1 MLKRSAYLQLLEW
14 KNDRKGSSALLIN
27 GARRVGKTFLIKEF
41 AKKEYRSSIF
51 LDFGHISKD
60 ILTLFENESDDF
72 DAFFAKLSAF
82 CKTPLYKR
90 ESLIVFDE
98 VQLYP
103 KARQLIKHL
112 VADGRYDY
120 IESGS
125 LVSLRQNVR
134 DILIPSEEERLDL
147 LPLTFEEF
155 LWADGDEVSYPFLKM
170 CFEKRLPLGPALHRK
185 MLNRFREYML
195 VGGMPQAVNAYMESK
210 DFAKADRAKR
220 DILNLYRN
228 DVTKFAKGHESK
240 VLALFDKIPAQLSR
254 KEKRY
259 KFSSLDKNARFRAY
273 ENSFTWLN
281 EAMVINPCFNATD
294 PNVGLALS
302 ADISTQKCYMADT
315 GLLVTQTFMEKS
327 YSSNELYRAI
337 LLDKLDINEGMIM
350 ENIVAQML
358 RANGHKLYFYS
369 RSDSAN
375 KKNNIEIDFLLREQ
389 VGVKE
394 KICPIEVKSGSY
406 KRHVSLD
413 KFWGKFHK
421 NLIKPYIL
429 YTKDL
434 EVRKADYGEILHL
447 PLYMAGLL

>member
-1 MLKRSAYLQLLEW
+1 MLKRTAYLKLLEW
-14 KNDRKGSSALLIN
+14 KNTRKGTSALLIN

-41 AKKEYRSSIF
+41 AQNEYKSCIF
-51 LDFGHISKD
+51 LDFGHISKQ
-60 ILTLFENESDDF
+60 ILDLFDNDSDDF
-72 DAFFAKLSAF
+72 DVFFAKLSSF
-82 CKTPLYKR
+82 CKTHLYKR

-103 KARQLIKHL
+103 RARQLIKHL

-125 LVSLRQNVR
+125 LISLRQNVK
-134 DILIPSEEERLDL
+134 DILIPSEEEWLEL
-147 LPLTFEEF
+147 HPLTFEEF
-155 LWADGDEVSYPFLKM
+155 LWADGDEVSYPVLKM
-170 CFEKRLPLGPALHRK
+170 LFEKKIPLGPALHRK

-195 VGGMPQAVNAYMESK
+195 VGGMPQAVNAYMENK
-210 DFAKADRAKR
+210 DFAKADRVKR

-228 DVTKFAKGHESK
+228 DVTKFAKGYEAK

-259 KFSSLDKNARFRAY
+259 KFSTLEKNARFRSY
-273 ENSFTWLN
+273 ENAFVWLN

-315 GLLVTQTFMEKS
+315 GLLVTQTFMDKS
-327 YSSNELYRAI
+327 YTSNELYRAI
-337 LLDKLDINEGMIM
+337 LFDKLDINEGMIM
-350 ENIVAQML
+350 ENVVAQML
-358 RANGHKLYFYS
+358 RAKGHKLYFYS

-375 KKNNIEIDFLLREQ
+375 RKNNIEIDFLLREQ
-389 VGVKE
+389 IGIKE

-406 KRHVSLD
+406 KQHVSLD

-421 NLIKPYIL
+421 NLTQPYIL

-434 EVRKADYGEILHL
+434 EVRKTDYGEILHL

>member
-1 MLKRSAYLQLLEW
+1 MLKRSAYYQLLEW
-14 KNDRKGSSALLIN
+14 KNQRKGTTALLVN

-41 AKKEYRSSIF
+41 AKNEYRSHIF
-51 LDFGHISKD
+51 LDFGNIAKE
-60 ILTLFENESDDF
+60 IKELFENESSEF
-72 DAFFAKLSAF
+72 DIFFGKLSSF

-103 KARQLIKHL
+103 KARQLIKYL
-112 VADGRYDY
+112 VADGRFDY

-125 LVSLRQNVR
+125 LISLRQNVK
-134 DILIPSEEERLDL
+134 DILIPSEEESIDL
-147 LPLTFEEF
+147 HPLTFEEF
-155 LWADGDEVSYPFLKM
+155 LWAEDDEVSYPFLKM
-170 CFEKRLPLGPALHRK
+170 CLEKRMPLGPALHRK

-195 VGGMPQAVNAYMESK
+195 VGGMPQAVNEYMENH
-210 DFAKADRAKR
+210 DFAKADRVKR
-220 DILNLYRN
+220 DILKLYRN
-228 DVTKFAKGHESK
+228 DVTKFAKGHEAK
-240 VLALFDKIPAQLSR
+240 VLSLIDKIPAQLSR

-259 KFSSLDKNARFRAY
+259 KFSTIDKNARFRSY

-302 ADISTQKCYMADT
+302 ADVATQKCYMADT
-315 GLLVTQTFMEKS
+315 GLLVTQTFMDKS
-327 YSSNELYRAI
+327 FTSNELYRAI
-337 LLDKLDINEGMIM
+337 LFDKLDINEGMIM

-358 RANGHKLYFYS
+358 RASGHKLYFYS

-375 KKNNIEIDFLLREQ
+375 KKNNIEIDFLLRAQ
-389 VGVKE
+389 VGIKE

-406 KRHVSLD
+406 KQHVSLD

-421 NLIKPYIL
+421 NLTPPYIL

-434 EVRKADYGEILHL
+434 EVRKTDYAEILHL
-447 PLYMAGLL
+447 PLYMAGLI

>member
-1 MLKRSAYLQLLEW
+1 MLKRTAYATLLDW
-14 KNDRKGSSALLIN
+14 KTNRKGATALLVS

-41 AKKEYRSSIF
+41 AQKEYRSFLF
-51 LDFGHISKD
+51 LDFGNISKQIID
-60 ILTLFENESDDF
+60 LFENETDDF
-72 DAFFAKLSAF
+72 DIFFAKLSSF

-103 KARQLIKHL
+103 RARQLIKYL
-112 VADGRYDY
+112 VADRRFDY

-125 LVSLRQNVR
+125 LISLRQNTK
-134 DILIPSEEERLDL
+134 DILIPSEEERMEL

-155 LWADGDEVSYPFLKM
+155 LWADGDEVSYQTLQM
-170 CFEKRLPLGPALHRK
+170 LFEKRRPLGPALHRK

-195 VGGMPQAVNAYMESK
+195 VGGMPQSVNAFMESK
-210 DFAKADRAKR
+210 DFAKADRVKR

-228 DVTKFAKGHESK
+228 DVTKFAKGHEAK

-259 KFSSLDKNARFRAY
+259 KFSTLDKNARFRSY

-281 EAMVINPCFNATD
+281 DAMIINPCFNTTD

-315 GLLVTQTFMEKS
+315 GLLVTQTFMDKS
-327 YSSNELYRAI
+327 YTSNELYRAI
-337 LLDKLDINEGMIM
+337 LFDKLDVNEGMIM

-375 KKNNIEIDFLLREQ
+375 KSNNIEIDFLLREQ
-389 VGVKE
+389 IGAKE

-406 KRHVSLD
+406 KQHVSLD
-413 KFWGKFHK
+413 KFWNKYHK
-421 NLIKPYIL
+421 NLAQPYIL

-434 EVRKADYGEILHL
+434 EIRKAEYGEILHL

>member
-14 KNDRKGSSALLIN
+14 KKGRRGSTALLIN

-41 AKKEYRSSIF
+41 AKKEYRSFIF

-60 ILTLFENESDDF
+60 ISTLFENESDDF
-72 DAFFAKLSAF
+72 DVFFAKLSAF

-125 LVSLRQNVR
+125 LISLRQNVR

-195 VGGMPQAVNAYMESK
+195 VGGMPQAVNAYMDGK

-259 KFSSLDKNARFRAY
+259 KFSSLDKNARFRTY

-315 GLLVTQTFMEKS
+315 GLLVAQTFMDKS
-327 YSSNELYRAI
+327 YTSNELYRAI
-337 LLDKLDINEGMIM
+337 LFDKLDVNEGMIM
-350 ENIVAQML
+350 ENVVAQML
-358 RANGHKLYFYS
+358 RANGHSLYFYS

-406 KRHVSLD
+406 KQHVSLD

-421 NLIKPYIL
+421 NLTKPYIL